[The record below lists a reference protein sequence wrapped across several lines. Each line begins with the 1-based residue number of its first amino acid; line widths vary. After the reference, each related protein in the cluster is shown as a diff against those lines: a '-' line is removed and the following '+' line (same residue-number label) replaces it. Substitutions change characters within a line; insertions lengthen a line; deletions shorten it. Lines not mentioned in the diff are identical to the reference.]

1 MKLNPSRATSLERF
15 IACFNQ
21 AYRAEK
27 NSLFFNEL
35 DSPQKE
41 QRISFYVLGQ
51 MYLGGAFHFSNINFS
66 LEETLCLI
74 SFFNLIREIKKL
86 FQCIDI

>member
-21 AYRAEK
+21 AYRTEE
-27 NSLFFNEL
+27 NLLFFNEL

-51 MYLGGAFHFSNINFS
+51 MYLGGAFHSLKMDSS

-74 SFFNLIREIKKL
+74 SFFNLIREVKKL

>member
-51 MYLGGAFHFSNINFS
+51 MYLGGAFHFNNSS